1 MNELI
6 VFSDLY
12 KFLGSLGPM
21 RISMTGK
28 TLSIGFTPMKF
39 AGKMAKFAT
48 LNGEKNY
55 RCLILHVDAGNPN
68 STRGIEIQKQAQA
81 LLGFEIESLR
91 KFKRKGHEVYI
102 PLEVL
107 VDASNLKD
115 AKELIQNEYMKVT
128 SKF

>member
-12 KFLGSLGPM
+12 KLLGSLGPM

-68 STRGIEIQKQAQA
+68 STKRLEIQKEAQA
-81 LLGFEIESLR
+81 LLGFDIESLR
-91 KFKRKGHEVYI
+91 KFKRRSDEVYI
-102 PLEVL
+102 PAE
-107 VDASNLKD
+107 
-115 AKELIQNEYMKVT
+115 
-128 SKF
+128 KFKTTPLRMSEWS

>member
-1 MNELI
+1 MSELI
-6 VFSDLY
+6 LFSDLY

-68 STRGIEIQKQAQA
+68 SIKGPKIQEQVQA
-81 LLGFEIESLR
+81 LLGFDIEVLR
-91 KFKRKGHEVYI
+91 KFKKKGHEVYI

-107 VDASNLKD
+107 LDSSNLKA
-115 AKELIQNEYMKVT
+115 AKEFTQGEYLRIT
-128 SKF
+128 HTR

>member
-1 MNELI
+1 MSELI

-48 LNGEKNY
+48 LNGEKNQ

-68 STRGIEIQKQAQA
+68 SRKGFEIQQQMQA
-81 LLGFEIESLR
+81 LLDFDIEVLR
-91 KFKRKGHEVYI
+91 KFKKKGHEVYI

-107 VDASNLKD
+107 VDSANLKA
-115 AKELIQNEYMKVT
+115 AKEFIQGEYLRIT
-128 SKF
+128 HAR

>member
-1 MNELI
+1 MNELM

-48 LNGEKNY
+48 LNGEKNQ

-68 STRGIEIQKQAQA
+68 STKGLEIQSNVQSI
-81 LLGFEIESLR
+81 LGFDIQEMR
-91 KFKRKGHEVYI
+91 KFKRKNHEVYI

-107 VDASNLKD
+107 TEDGNLKV
-115 AKELIQNEYMKVT
+115 AKEIIQNEYFRVEKV
-128 SKF
+128 K